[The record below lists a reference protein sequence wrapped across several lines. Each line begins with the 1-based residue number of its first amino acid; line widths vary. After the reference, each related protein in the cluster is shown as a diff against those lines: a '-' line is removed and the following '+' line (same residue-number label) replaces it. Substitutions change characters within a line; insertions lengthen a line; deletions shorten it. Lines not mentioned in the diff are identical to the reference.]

1 MKWANIQHLSS
12 SHFRSNFVYFWQSK
26 MARFWAFYSNE
37 HLYRSEIDTHTPTI
51 THIISFFFPPSVRGR
66 GEIWWY
72 IYRTLDERT
81 GRSLSCVRLPMCSRL
96 SPSGKTDYTLGLT
109 ISFSLLF
116 HIFFKDRRF
125 YVSPLL
131 LYRSDVCVSIYTVSI
146 HLLCFSL
153 CVSAKKSLLFI
164 QEPSATHLDCW

>member
-1 MKWANIQHLSS
+1 MKITIEIGCDIVHKKRGCFIDLFLRLWLMKWANIQHLSS

-37 HLYRSEIDTHTPTI
+37 HLYRSEIDTHTHQPSHT
-51 THIISFFFPPSVRGR
+51 SFLFFFSPSVRGR

-72 IYRTLDERT
+72 IYRPLDERT

-116 HIFFKDRRF
+116 HIYIFQRSSF
-125 YVSPLL
+125 
-131 LYRSDVCVSIYTVSI
+131 LYIPSS
-146 HLLCFSL
+146 SL
-153 CVSAKKSLLFI
+153 
-164 QEPSATHLDCW
+164 